1 MSDSEV
7 LDIRDDAVLDK
18 IANESVSLSL
28 NAQKKIF
35 LKSIIKRLKDLESLL
50 MDTNLEKNQ
59 SEIVNLI
66 TSFDSYDISNYT
78 IEESKST
85 LLHLIVNKPID
96 TKYNSIQIDIFNRLL
111 EKECDL
117 NAQDIYGF
125 TVLHYCCNY
134 NLIEIA
140 KLIIN
145 HKTFQPGTINLKTT
159 RQLKLE
165 KFYFLIGSN
174 PIQICSWLNH
184 FELGELLVKHG
195 ANINDKNESGWSCIH
210 ICARQN
216 YIEFVNFLIENNC
229 NVNDVNDNLKTPL
242 MVAARHG
249 HHKLARVLLN
259 ANADITSRN
268 KYGQSPLYV
277 GMFAFFTTIYK
288 I

>member
-1 MSDSEV
+1 MKMSSKPVD
-7 LDIRDDAVLDK
+7 
-18 IANESVSLSL
+18 L
-28 NAQKKIF
+28 N
-35 LKSIIKRLKDLESLL
+35 LNRLKELESLL

-59 SEIVNLI
+59 NEIIKLI
-66 TSFDSYDISNYT
+66 NDIDSYNISNYF
-78 IEESKST
+78 IEETKST
-85 LLHLIVNKPID
+85 FLHQVVNKPIN
-96 TKYNSIQIDIFNRLL
+96 KNFSSIQQNVFNCLL
-111 EKECDL
+111 EKECDV
-117 NAQDIYGF
+117 NKPDIYGF

-145 HKTFQPGTINLKTT
+145 HKAFISDTINSKTT

-165 KFYFLIGSN
+165 KFYFLIGTN

-184 FELGELLVKHG
+184 FELGQFLVENG
-195 ANINDKNESGWSCIH
+195 ANINAKNDSGWSCIH

-216 YIEFVNFLIENNC
+216 YIEFVDFLIKNNC

-249 HHKLARVLLN
+249 RDKLAKVLLN
-259 ANADITSRN
+259 SNADVTSRN

-277 GMFAFFTTIYK
+277 GK
-288 I
+288 IISCSFI

>member
-1 MSDSEV
+1 MNNSEL
-7 LDIRDDAVLDK
+7 LDIRDDAVLDR

-28 NAQKKIF
+28 NAKKKIF
-35 LKSIIKRLKDLESLL
+35 LKSIINRLKDLESLL
-50 MDTNLEKNQ
+50 MDTNLEANKN
-59 SEIVNLI
+59 EIINLI
-66 TSFDSYDISNYT
+66 NNFDSYDISNYN
-78 IEESKST
+78 IDQSKST
-85 LLHLIVNKPID
+85 FLHLVVNKPFD
-96 TKYNSIQIDIFNRLL
+96 KKFNSIQIEIFTRLL

-117 NAQDIYGF
+117 NGQDIYGF

-145 HKTFQPGTINLKTT
+145 HKTFKQETINLKTT

-184 FELGELLVKHG
+184 FELGELLVNYG
-195 ANINDKNESGWSCIH
+195 ANIHDKNESGWSCIH
-210 ICARQN
+210 ICSRQN
-216 YIEFVNFLIENNC
+216 YIEFVNFLIEKNC
-229 NVNDVNDNLKTPL
+229 NVNDINDNLKTPL

-249 HHKLARVLLN
+249 HSKLARALLN
-259 ANADITSRN
+259 ANADVASRN

-277 GMFAFFTTIYK
+277 GKSNPLFLYK
-288 I
+288 N